1 MINLYPADREQYGI
15 QRAEVALHT
24 VQKINSDPS
33 LLPNISLG
41 INIRCEMLSKV
52 SMFSRKMRNESI
64 HVYTVTLSMIT
75 NYIL

>member
-1 MINLYPADREQYGI
+1 MYPACREQYGI

-41 INIRCEMLSKV
+41 INIRYDV
-52 SMFSRKMRNESI
+52 
-64 HVYTVTLSMIT
+64 
-75 NYIL
+75 